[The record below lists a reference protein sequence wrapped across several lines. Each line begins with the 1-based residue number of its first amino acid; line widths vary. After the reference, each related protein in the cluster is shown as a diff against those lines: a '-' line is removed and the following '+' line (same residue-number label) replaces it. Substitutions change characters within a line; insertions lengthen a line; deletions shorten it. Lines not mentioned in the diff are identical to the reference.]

1 MDSLVFKKFDFKK
14 CAILDKLEEDI
25 LATQNNYNAKGV
37 LHSSMFVNAVF
48 KLIAQSAEDTIDALL
63 ETYDEVG
70 KVTGEEIII
79 TKENEIRQ
87 EIEKLASDEGQR
99 SNERMNEINKRI
111 GIGAPREAS
120 FFGTN
125 LLTRARDKTD
135 ILIETTKRQVNNSK
149 PRKTISD
156 EVFVIMPI
164 GNPLLDKIWTNVYV
178 SVIQDFKLGPK
189 RIDKHNEGRFLM
201 SEVADLIN
209 RSKLIIADLTNERPN
224 CYLEVGY
231 ALGLEKYNH
240 LILCARENHNHD
252 SPNYQKNGPKVH
264 FDITGYD
271 ILFWD
276 ENKMDDFKLELAKKI
291 KYRLTII
298 EK

>member
-1 MDSLVFKKFDFKK
+1 MDSLVFKKFDLKK
-14 CAILDKLEEDI
+14 RAILEKLEEDI

-37 LHSSMFVNAVF
+37 LHSSMFVYAIF
-48 KLIAQSAEDTIDALL
+48 KLVAQSTNDIIDALL
-63 ETYDEVG
+63 ETYDSVG

-87 EIEKLASDEGQR
+87 EIEKLASGERQR
-99 SNERMNEINKRI
+99 ANDRMNEINKKI
-111 GIGAPREAS
+111 NVGVSGEAS
-120 FFGTN
+120 LFWEN
-125 LLTRARDKTD
+125 LLTTARDKAD
-135 ILIETTKRQVNNSK
+135 ILIETTKRRVNNTK
-149 PRKTISD
+149 FRKTITD

-164 GNPLLDKIWTNVYV
+164 GNAPLDKIWSNVYV
-178 SVIQDFKLGPK
+178 PVIQDFKLSPK

-201 SEVADLIN
+201 SEVSDLIN

-231 ALGLEKYNH
+231 TLGLEKYNH
-240 LILCARENHNHD
+240 LILCAREDHNHD
-252 SPNYQKNGPKVH
+252 SPNYKKDGAKVH

-276 ENKMDDFKLELAKKI
+276 ENKIEDFKIELAKKI
-291 KYRLTII
+291 KYRLTVI